1 MCVFSPQDAT
11 KVKTRGEG
19 ESRPIFCGTGCMSD
33 MLMLH
38 LLLHTQFSIKKKI
51 LECLENDT
59 MLNIMSVNLCQR
71 TLNFK
76 QQNRKE
82 VFQMGKIENE

>member
-1 MCVFSPQDAT
+1 MYVWHANVALASSYS
-11 KVKTRGEG
+11 V
-19 ESRPIFCGTGCMSD
+19 
-33 MLMLH
+33 LN
-38 LLLHTQFSIKKKI
+38 KKKI

-82 VFQMGKIENE
+82 VFLIGKIENEWLKHVHVHVCTTGQ